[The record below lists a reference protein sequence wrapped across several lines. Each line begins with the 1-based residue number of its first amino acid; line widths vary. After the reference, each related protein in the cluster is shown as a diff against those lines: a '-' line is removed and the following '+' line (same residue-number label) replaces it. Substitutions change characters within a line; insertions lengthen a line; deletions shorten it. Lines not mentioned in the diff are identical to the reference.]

1 MQDPLDNEM
10 KDVMHSFGSKV
21 KGQSA
26 GSDQDDA
33 HGEMF
38 LELHVERNTVRKS
51 LRVSELTRS
60 ALTPCTF
67 ALRATDPETRSR
79 SRARPTNRAKGSVET
94 RSPLRL
100 L

>member
-1 MQDPLDNEM
+1 MQDYVDDKM
-10 KDVMHSFGSKV
+10 KDAMHSFGSKV
-21 KGQSA
+21 TAHSA

-33 HGEMF
+33 HSEVF
-38 LELHVERNTVRKS
+38 LELHIEKFTVHGP
-51 LRVSELTRS
+51 LQVSELTRS
-60 ALTPCTF
+60 ALKPCTF
-67 ALRATDPETRSR
+67 APRATDPETRSR